1 MSRKLAEKWVIKG
14 DLVAQTAV
22 SVGGMGASG
31 PVDLALAQDG
41 RGRPFIPGTSLTG
54 PLRRWVE
61 LNDDKSTAEAVFG
74 FEADRSESGH
84 ASWLTVSDAFIGDSV
99 VPVVRPGIQID
110 RDTGATRTGFFYQ
123 REVWPRGT
131 TIPFEMELDVPI
143 EAVKSSGA
151 TDATVSPAEFP
162 KAILGLVAALA
173 GPGLRFGGGKTR
185 GGGRLKLENAQ
196 VHKYDFTPRSGAV
209 PGLFAWLRRDGS
221 AATVPV
227 AAGPTNDKSLLAF
240 DIHWRPTGAVMA
252 KAAAAADNVLMAR
265 TEPIGGGQEAFVL
278 PGSGLKG
285 ILRQRSALI
294 LRTALGV
301 PPDVDPNSANPD
313 GDLPLLLDLYGSTAV
328 AGRVL
333 VEDCFE
339 ALPDAQPGQL
349 PESLART
356 TLNHHVAIDRF
367 TGGASDKALFSTRP
381 PKSSTKWGPVRLEL
395 STARKK
401 FAVDEAGANLHT
413 LSVDDRDAE
422 LALFM
427 LTLRDLVQGWIPLG
441 FATRR
446 GMGTIEVK
454 SIDVASRGSLP
465 HGFDVLKWCKRNEP
479 LPGNLST
486 AWIKLVSAKGK
497 LTIPTSAL
505 ERGNR

>member
-54 PLRRWVE
+54 PFRRWVE
-61 LNDDKSTAEAVFG
+61 LNAGQASADALFG
-74 FEADRSESGH
+74 FEADRAELGH
-84 ASWLTVSDAFIGDSV
+84 ASWLTVADALVEDGA

-110 RDTGATRTGFFYQ
+110 RDSGATRTGFFYQ

-131 TIPFEMELDVPI
+131 KIPFEMELDVPI

-151 TDATVSPAEFP
+151 ANTTVSPAEFP

-173 GPGLRFGGGKTR
+173 GPGLRFGGGKSR
-185 GGGRLKLENAQ
+185 GGGRLKLESAQ

-221 AATVPV
+221 AVSVPV
-227 AAGPTNDKSLLAF
+227 AAGPTADKSLLAV
-240 DIHWRPTGAVMA
+240 DVHWRPTGAVMA
-252 KAAAAADNVLMAR
+252 KAAAAADNVLTAR
-265 TEPIGGGQEAFVL
+265 TEPIGQGKEAFVL

-301 PPDVDPNSANPD
+301 PPDVDPKSANPD

-339 ALPDAQPGQL
+339 TLAATTAASAVDA
-349 PESLART
+349 EART

-367 TGGASDKALFSTRP
+367 TGGASDGALFSTRP
-381 PKSSTKWGPVRLEL
+381 PKSSTRWGPVRLEL

-401 FAVDEAGANLHT
+401 FAVDEAGAKLHT

-454 SIDVASRGSLP
+454 TIDIASRGSLP
-465 HGFDVLKWCKRNEP
+465 HGFDVLKWCKGNEP
-479 LPGNLST
+479 LPGNLAT
-486 AWIKLVSAKGK
+486 AWIKLVGAKGK

-505 ERGNR
+505 EQGNR